1 MSASDT
7 LEDVEIAV
15 GLREQ
20 PTEEEIAETERK
32 SEEERKAAEEAGD
45 GEQRGRSG
53 KGGAKAGKGAAVA
66 QGDGDDGSSAEAAG
80 AEVGAA
86 AGEAEGV
93 AEGAEADGGRF
104 QKRIDALTTKL
115 ANRDQHITTLNER
128 SDALTKRMEALE
140 RGEKVEPG
148 AQPGA
153 PPAPKPFTFAS
164 WDEHQAEHPDATY
177 EDYTDARQDARWA
190 HKQEADTATATHNA
204 QQTQAKAA
212 QTAENTLIAENKT
225 RVDQFVKH
233 HPDFM
238 ADVEASEAP
247 LTVTMNV
254 AMMKSPIGPAVAQYI
269 IGHPEEATRI
279 ANLPDPVDQ
288 VREIT
293 RLEGHPDVV
302 AAAGTVWKSGTDAQP
317 GSGDGAPP
325 SSASGGKPPT
335 TRRRAPAPPA
345 PLEPRKGGAGGSA
358 PTLQEIGS
366 TGENADAYIAER
378 DRIDRERG
386 KRR

>member
-1 MSASDT
+1 MVTQIAEPTRAQDSDFSIGIVSASDN

-20 PTEEEIAETERK
+20 PTEEEAAEA
-32 SEEERKAAEEAGD
+32 ERKAAEEA
-45 GEQRGRSG
+45 ER
-53 KGGAKAGKGAAVA
+53 KTAEEAGKRQVETPAGETVKP
-66 QGDGDDGSSAEAAG
+66 GEEGSAG
-80 AEVGAA
+80 ATEK
-86 AGEAEGV
+86 EEP
-93 AEGAEADGGRF
+93 ESGRF

-115 ANRDQHITTLNER
+115 ANRDQHIDTLNQR
-128 SDALTKRMEALE
+128 SDALTKRLEALE
-140 RGEKVEPG
+140 RGEKIEPG

-164 WDEHQAEHPDATY
+164 WEEHQAEHPDATY

-190 HKQEADTATATHNA
+190 HKQEAANATATHKA
-204 QQTQAKAA
+204 QQTHAQAA
-212 QTAENTLIAENKT
+212 QAAENTLIAENKT

-293 RLEGHPDVV
+293 RLEGHPDVA
-302 AAAGTVWKSGTDAQP
+302 AAAGMVWKAGTDAQP
-317 GSGDGAPP
+317 GSGDGTPP

-335 TRRRAPAPPA
+335 TRRRAQAPPA
-345 PLEPRKGGAGGSA
+345 PLEQRKGGAGGSA
-358 PTLQEIGS
+358 PTLQEMGS
-366 TGENADAYIAER
+366 KGENADEYIAER

>member
-1 MSASDT
+1 MSASDK

-20 PTEEEIAETERK
+20 PTEEEVAEA
-32 SEEERKAAEEAGD
+32 ERKAAEDAGK
-45 GEQRGRSG
+45 G
-53 KGGAKAGKGAAVA
+53 KGGTRAGETVQAQGNGDGAHTEEAGEEGAA
-66 QGDGDDGSSAEAAG
+66 GGAG
-80 AEVGAA
+80 ATE
-86 AGEAEGV
+86 EE
-93 AEGAEADGGRF
+93 EPESGRF

-115 ANRDQHITTLNER
+115 ANRDQHIDTLNQR
-128 SDALTKRMEALE
+128 SDALTKRLEALE
-140 RGEKVEPG
+140 RGEKP
-148 AQPGA
+148 QPSA
-153 PPAPKPFTFAS
+153 DTPPAPKPFTFAS
-164 WDEHQAEHPDATY
+164 WEEHQAEHPDATY

-190 HKQEADTATATHNA
+190 HKREADTATATHQA
-204 QQTQAKAA
+204 QQTHAQAA
-212 QTAENTLIAENKT
+212 QNAENTLIAENKT

-302 AAAGTVWKSGTDAQP
+302 AAAGMVWKSGTDAQP
-317 GSGDGAPP
+317 GSGDGTPP

-358 PTLQEIGS
+358 PTL
-366 TGENADAYIAER
+366 
-378 DRIDRERG
+378 
-386 KRR
+386 